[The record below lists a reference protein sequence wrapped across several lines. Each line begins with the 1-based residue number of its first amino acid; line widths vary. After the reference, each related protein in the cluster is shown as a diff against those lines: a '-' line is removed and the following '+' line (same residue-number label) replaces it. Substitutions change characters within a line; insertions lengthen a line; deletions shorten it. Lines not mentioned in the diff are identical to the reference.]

1 MLADGDTPGLRFLLG
16 GETAGPNATG
26 RSIEQIARKITA
38 SYGATDLVDL
48 NDSVFD
54 AFIKNFADNVNGQE
68 IYVERN
74 HNTEDGVE
82 GKIGRAACRERVGK
96 SVENPMQ

>member
-1 MLADGDTPGLRFLLG
+1 MKSRGLIGHVQTRIAAQIAGILMLADGDTPGLRFLLG

-54 AFIKNFADNVNGQE
+54 AFIKTRSEEHTSELQSLIRISFAVF
-68 IYVERN
+68 
-74 HNTEDGVE
+74 
-82 GKIGRAACRERVGK
+82 
-96 SVENPMQ
+96 